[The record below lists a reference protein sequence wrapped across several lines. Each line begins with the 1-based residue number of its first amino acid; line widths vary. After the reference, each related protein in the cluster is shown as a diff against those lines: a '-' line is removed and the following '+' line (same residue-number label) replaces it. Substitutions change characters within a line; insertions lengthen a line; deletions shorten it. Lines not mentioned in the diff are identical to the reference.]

1 MQVEL
6 IEIALLAVA
15 LAFLFLFGLAARKMF
30 RGGLRGGETSGA
42 LPGATEDAAQAEE
55 DRLLAEEALSAGRL
69 SEPAPP
75 ASPSVEA
82 PPRPG
87 APVTLEAGLAK
98 SRQGFMAK
106 INKLLFA
113 GRALDAALVDE
124 LEEVLVTADIGVR
137 TTERLLAELRKSLER
152 KEVDDPRAVR
162 DRLKSAILDL
172 MKLET
177 PPTATAAE
185 GPKVLMVIGVNGVG
199 KTTTIG
205 KLAARFSR
213 EGKKVVLAA
222 GDTFRAAA
230 TEQLEVW
237 AERSGSRIVK
247 GAENGDPASV
257 IFEAVQTAKREG
269 ADLCIADTAGRLHTK
284 VNLMEELKKVH
295 RVMGKAH
302 PGAPHEVLLVLDAT
316 TGQNAIAQAKQF
328 KEAVDVTSLALT
340 KLDGTA
346 KGGVVVAICEEL
358 QIPVRYIGIGE
369 GVDDLRDFDATAFVD
384 ALFAETDGRA

>member
-6 IEIALLAVA
+6 VEIALL
-15 LAFLFLFGLAARKMF
+15 LFGLGFLVLFGLAARKMLKGPEP
-30 RGGLRGGETSGA
+30 RGPSPAGLPSSAESA
-42 LPGATEDAAQAEE
+42 ESAEE
-55 DRLLAEEALSAGRL
+55 ERLLAEEALAAGRL

-75 ASPSVEA
+75 AEA
-82 PPRPG
+82 EAVPAAG
-87 APVTLEAGLAK
+87 GPVTLEAGLEK
-98 SRQGFMAK
+98 SRQGFMAR

-113 GRALDAALVDE
+113 GRALDAGLVDE
-124 LEEVLVTADIGVR
+124 LEEILVTADIGVR
-137 TTERLLAELRKSLER
+137 TTEKLLSELRASLER
-152 KEVDDPRAVR
+152 KEVDDPQAVR
-162 DRLKSAILDL
+162 ARLKASILTL
-172 MKLET
+172 LER
-177 PPTATAAE
+177 PHAAAASTE
-185 GPKVLMVIGVNGVG
+185 VPRVVMVIGVNGVG

-205 KLAARFSR
+205 KLAARLSR
-213 EGKKVVLAA
+213 QGKKVVLAA

-257 IFEAVQTAKREG
+257 IFEAVSTAKREG
-269 ADLCIADTAGRLHTK
+269 ADVCLADTAGRLHTK

-295 RVMGKAH
+295 RVMGKAL

-316 TGQNAIAQAKQF
+316 TGQNAISQAKQF

-369 GVDDLRDFDATAFVD
+369 GVDDLRDFDAPAFVE
-384 ALFAETDGRA
+384 ALFAEP

>member
-6 IEIALLAVA
+6 VEIGLLLVA
-15 LAFLFLFGLAARKMF
+15 LAFILLFGLAARKLMK
-30 RGGLRGGETSGA
+30 GGLGAGQSRPA
-42 LPGATEDAAQAEE
+42 LPAPSSETEEE
-55 DRLLAEEALSAGRL
+55 RLLAEEALSAGRL
-69 SEPAPP
+69 SQPSPP
-75 ASPSVEA
+75 AEPEPGSEA
-82 PPRPG
+82 DAA
-87 APVTLEAGLAK
+87 APITLEAGLKK
-98 SRQGFMAK
+98 SRQGFMSR

-113 GRALDAALVDE
+113 GRAMDAALLDE
-124 LEEVLVTADIGVR
+124 LEEILVTADIGVR
-137 TTERLLAELRKSLER
+137 TTEKLLADMRASIGR
-152 KEVDDPRAVR
+152 KEMDDPGAVR
-162 DRLKSAILDL
+162 ERLKAAISSLVQV
-172 MKLET
+172 
-177 PPTATAAE
+177 PAPAE
-185 GPKVLMVIGVNGVG
+185 SPHESPRVIMVIGVNGVG

-205 KLAARFSR
+205 KLAARFTS

-230 TEQLEVW
+230 AEQLEIW
-237 AERSGSRIVK
+237 AERSGSRIVR

-257 IFEAVQTAKREG
+257 IFEAVQAAKREG
-269 ADLCIADTAGRLHTK
+269 ADICLADTAGRLHTK

-316 TGQNAIAQAKQF
+316 TGQNAITQAKQF

-358 QIPVRYIGIGE
+358 RIPVRYIGIGE
-369 GVDDLRDFDATAFVD
+369 AAEDLRDFDAAAFVD
-384 ALFAETDGRA
+384 ALFAETDGRDE